1 MGDWYNGHRPRY
13 TQPAYGGSLPTVQT
27 GQRYEDWE
35 MGRETGINPSM
46 QTRLIHVHEQRGPH
60 FNPSGHY
67 YNNAQSDNV
76 DYLPED
82 TPGYRPYDQSLQE
95 ETNRYQ
101 PYDQSL
107 PKETPGYQA
116 YDQSLPEETPG
127 YRAYDQL
134 WPEET
139 RGYQQYDQSLPEETS
154 GYRAYDQLLP
164 GETPGY
170 RAYDKSLS
178 GETPGYQPYDT
189 SLPDETQRYQP
200 YDQPLPEETQRYQPY
215 DQPLPEETP
224 GYRLYDQPLLE
235 ETPGYQPYDQ
245 PLPEETQRYQ
255 PYDQPLPEE
264 TQRYRPYDQSL
275 PEERYQPLNQLLPGK
290 SPGHHAYDRP
300 YGGGR
305 NNAQRSHG
313 LQNFNQLGG
322 MSKSRGYNN
331 RGRIVPSSFSGRQY
345 NSSSGRGKKA
355 FTAQNHRNLTSVK
368 TFSPKYNPST
378 SDVSTK
384 KSSTGPVKMNSKEK
398 VEINKHSVEK
408 ESSVTVSITLDN
420 EEQSSVTEE
429 TTEVNAITEQ
439 EPNVAKEDKE
449 PVLNLFAT
457 LKETS
462 GKHGLTEN
470 EEEPLSCDS
479 THNASNHKL
488 DNLEGNPLHN
498 NQRKEDKILVKNVSD
513 VSHGIDNVC
522 LSEKMSKTNS
532 SSACFLEP
540 ENDTSVK
547 LDGKDVKNCEGFGR
561 EDAGCGG
568 NVDTENQSGIPLPSI
583 QQLQERV
590 MEKIKNK
597 SPMRN
602 LLAEQA
608 ASLSIKWTAHQS
620 TNMNSEFDDG
630 NQKELDHGGPDNG
643 NEIEREDEFDEIE
656 VEFDVISGNVKP
668 KGVPDNGNEI
678 EIEDALE
685 EIGVEFDVRSK
696 TERPKGGP
704 DNDDK
709 IEITDALKEVES
721 ESKDGQDNGY
731 EIENIERAEDEHVEA
746 SGVTDLENIDCADVI
761 MEQECSLDK
770 SEVKKDAAM
779 LDKESVYSSI
789 EMELDSS
796 EKYHDMLVNLEETMS
811 KVLTLKDDNSVNK
824 SSINMK
830 GCNTI
835 RENECSAMD
844 EGNAA
849 DLEDP
854 EDEDTQ
860 SPPRLPQGSGA
871 TVRKTPVSPESFLG
885 MSDGDYDDDDDDDDD
900 DLLQTAP
907 AFLKSVDEII
917 SRPLPA
923 TPTKLF
929 KSSQDGLNSSG
940 IEPYLDRESP
950 VPKQMGY
957 NLDSLLDAHR
967 EHVEVEK
974 EMCIIEQELKD
985 DIQKGGFAR
994 ILEKPIVEV
1003 TESPLPE
1010 EHAKLLQHY
1019 DVHESKIRSY
1029 RPGLDVF
1036 HRGQYLCRF
1045 GPDLRPSHCGFKVK
1059 EGLNIE
1065 KMLNSVTTGQLK
1077 TILFS
1082 GIIQLKFDKIPCKN
1096 ELLRWLFFL
1105 MSVQKEYILQTGC
1118 CNLILDILK
1127 SQADKEETMWAP
1139 SLPDIVSVFL
1149 NFGGQESVLLP
1160 SSAITESLRETYFQQ
1175 PEYEPSVQ
1183 GHAQGYKELDMTL
1196 VLKVLTHALYNNSG
1210 VYSGTELNTILYM
1223 LYKASLDQ
1231 NLKNLSL
1238 FGEFQ
1243 ECITQV
1249 IQNYTDQAWRIERL
1263 TVCRMLANLC
1273 SHHHD
1278 KAHTIH
1284 LIPPTPMGVYL
1295 QRRVGYIMIHT
1306 LLDSAETFTDDDLSC
1321 LEIQDLVPFVDCLKE
1336 LLESNPY
1343 LMSSI
1348 VTILDNCVGP
1358 NITLSSHEREQ
1369 LKSLLE
1375 KLRRVRVKD
1384 DLSVMDR
1391 TMVKDMI
1398 ARLTSKWTLDIQT
1411 TKHKQMKLFEFTSP
1425 MKTKIT
1431 KVEHS
1436 QDTDSDDETPN
1447 KIPRVAITT

>member
-1 MGDWYNGHRPRY
+1 MLHAENMGDWYNGHRPRY

-178 GETPGYQPYDT
+178 RETPGYQPYDT

-200 YDQPLPEETQRYQPY
+200 FDQPLPEETQRYQPY

-685 EIGVEFDVRSK
+685 EIGVEFDDRSK

-731 EIENIERAEDEHVEA
+731 VIENIERAEDEHIEA

-835 RENECSAMD
+835 RENECSVPAHY
-844 EGNAA
+844 
-849 DLEDP
+849 LP
-854 EDEDTQ
+854 H
-860 SPPRLPQGSGA
+860 PRSSLNPA
-871 TVRKTPVSPESFLG
+871 RMVSTL
-885 MSDGDYDDDDDDDDD
+885 
-900 DLLQTAP
+900 
-907 AFLKSVDEII
+907 V
-917 SRPLPA
+917 
-923 TPTKLF
+923 
-929 KSSQDGLNSSG
+929 
-940 IEPYLDRESP
+940 PYLDRESP
-950 VPKQMGY
+950 VPKQTGY

-967 EHVEVEK
+967 EH
-974 EMCIIEQELKD
+974 D

-1003 TESPLPE
+1003 
-1010 EHAKLLQHY
+1010 
-1019 DVHESKIRSY
+1019 
-1029 RPGLDVF
+1029 
-1036 HRGQYLCRF
+1036 
-1045 GPDLRPSHCGFKVK
+1045 
-1059 EGLNIE
+1059 
-1065 KMLNSVTTGQLK
+1065 TGQLK

-1149 NFGGQESVLLP
+1149 NF
-1160 SSAITESLRETYFQQ
+1160 ETYFQQ

-1183 GHAQGYKELDMTL
+1183 GHDAQGYKELNMTL

-1231 NLKNLSL
+1231 NLKK
-1238 FGEFQ
+1238 G
-1243 ECITQV
+1243 
-1249 IQNYTDQAWRIERL
+1249 
-1263 TVCRMLANLC
+1263 
-1273 SHHHD
+1273 
-1278 KAHTIH
+1278 
-1284 LIPPTPMGVYL
+1284 
-1295 QRRVGYIMIHT
+1295 
-1306 LLDSAETFTDDDLSC
+1306 
-1321 LEIQDLVPFVDCLKE
+1321 
-1336 LLESNPY
+1336 
-1343 LMSSI
+1343 
-1348 VTILDNCVGP
+1348 
-1358 NITLSSHEREQ
+1358 
-1369 LKSLLE
+1369 
-1375 KLRRVRVKD
+1375 
-1384 DLSVMDR
+1384 
-1391 TMVKDMI
+1391 
-1398 ARLTSKWTLDIQT
+1398 
-1411 TKHKQMKLFEFTSP
+1411 
-1425 MKTKIT
+1425 
-1431 KVEHS
+1431 
-1436 QDTDSDDETPN
+1436 
-1447 KIPRVAITT
+1447 